1 MVFGI
6 RKIFKNRIIRYS
18 VFGPYSLFGPTLLDT
33 QPTVGQPKKSCINVN
48 IYLHKEESI
57 NLRKFSTVSGISSVS
72 TVSTK
77 TLQSEM
83 VISEEDEDRTDEL

>member
-1 MVFGI
+1 MTKLLTTG
-6 RKIFKNRIIRYS
+6 
-18 VFGPYSLFGPTLLDT
+18 LLDT
-33 QPTVGQPKKSCINVN
+33 QPTLGQPNKSCLNIN

-83 VISEEDEDRTDEL
+83 VISEEDEDRTDELQEVHLNVQKYLDFEQ